1 MKRRIK
7 TQGQGTPAAAAAVA
21 LFGWLVPGGAYL
33 LLRRYAQFA
42 LFLLLV
48 SSACAAGTAL
58 QGSNQWP
65 QPAELQGLDG
75 ATTIMAQ
82 AGAVAKVLAG
92 GPYLLARL
100 LDGNHTF
107 LTGRLHEYG
116 TTLLTLAGLLNL
128 LALADAM
135 QLRTAALREAMPRE
149 VNQP

>member
-1 MKRRIK
+1 MKRRMK
-7 TQGQGTPAAAAAVA
+7 PAGQGMAVPAAAVA

-58 QGSNQWP
+58 QGGNQWP
-65 QPAELQGLDG
+65 QAAELQSLDG
-75 ATTIMAQ
+75 FTAIVAQ
-82 AGAVAKVLAG
+82 AGALARVLAG
-92 GPYLLARL
+92 GPYLLARF

-128 LALADAM
+128 LALADAL
-135 QLRTAALREAMPRE
+135 QLRKATPRKAMPQK
-149 VNQP
+149 VNQA

>member
-1 MKRRIK
+1 MKPA
-7 TQGQGTPAAAAAVA
+7 GQGMPVPAAAVA

-58 QGSNQWP
+58 QGGSQWP

-75 ATTIMAQ
+75 FTAIVAQ
-82 AGAVAKVLAG
+82 AGALAKALAG
-92 GPYLLARL
+92 GPYLLARV

-128 LALADAM
+128 LALADAL
-135 QLRTAALREAMPRE
+135 QLRTATLRGAMPRE
-149 VNQP
+149 ANQP

>member
-1 MKRRIK
+1 MKRRMK
-7 TQGQGTPAAAAAVA
+7 TQRQGMPVPAVAVA

-58 QGSNQWP
+58 QGGNQWP

-75 ATTIMAQ
+75 VTAIMAQ
-82 AGAVAKVLAG
+82 AGTLAKALAG
-92 GPYLLARL
+92 GPYLLSRS

-128 LALADAM
+128 LALADAL
-135 QLRTAALREAMPRE
+135 QLRTAALREAMPRKA
-149 VNQP
+149 NQP

>member
-1 MKRRIK
+1 MK
-7 TQGQGTPAAAAAVA
+7 PAMMA

-33 LLRRYAQFA
+33 LLRRYTQFA

-58 QGSNQWP
+58 QGGNQWP
-65 QPAELQGLDG
+65 HPAELQGLDG
-75 ATTIMAQ
+75 FTVIVAQ
-82 AGAVAKVLAG
+82 AGALAKMLAG
-92 GPYLLARL
+92 GAYLAARF

-128 LALADAM
+128 LALADALE
-135 QLRTAALREAMPRE
+135 LRRAMPRK
-149 VNQP
+149 VNQA